1 MIYKFADTQALSEE
15 ELSLLLHSNPNTV
28 AKIMEY
34 VNQHPEANNAWLDNQ
49 LHRLRVMFHCPSLTI
64 NGSLPGS
71 IRPTSGASFRAQVP
85 PTPTTSHLGATDQR
99 TYKRYES
106 CSASD
111 RHTYWHGKCIK
122 ILRHYE
128 HGLLLQISE
137 LVEQLQPF
145 ANRKWGEP
153 TVKSILDILQADN
166 KRFDVSFLKHTG
178 TPMVKALPSTNW
190 QGPNPWASTSSAETS
205 STWQETWHGGWQPPK
220 WGYPA
225 WG

>member
-1 MIYKFADTQALSEE
+1 MLRSRISWQLSARAELDCLILEYEAMANRDSKHEQSRSRSPTRKQAVIKREPVEKKDSDDEDERIYEFADTHALSEE
-15 ELSLLLHSNPNTV
+15 ELSLLLHSNPHTV

-34 VNQHPEANNAWLDNQ
+34 VNQHPEANNEWLDNQ

-64 NGSLPGS
+64 NGSSPGS

-111 RHTYWHGKCIK
+111 RQAYWHGKCLK

-128 HGLLLQISE
+128 HGLLLQIPE

-145 ANRKWGEP
+145 SNRK
-153 TVKSILDILQADN
+153 L
-166 KRFDVSFLKHTG
+166 
-178 TPMVKALPSTNW
+178 
-190 QGPNPWASTSSAETS
+190 
-205 STWQETWHGGWQPPK
+205 
-220 WGYPA
+220 
-225 WG
+225 